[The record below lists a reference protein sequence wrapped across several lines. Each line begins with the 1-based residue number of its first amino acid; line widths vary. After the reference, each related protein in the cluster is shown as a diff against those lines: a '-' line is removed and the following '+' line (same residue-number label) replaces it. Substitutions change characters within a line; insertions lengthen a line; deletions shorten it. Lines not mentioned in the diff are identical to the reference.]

1 MPIGIIVNVLS
12 VALGGMAGCV
22 LGSKLAE
29 DLKKKINWI
38 FGICSFGMGI
48 NSVILMKNMPAVI
61 FSVIVGTLLGLLI
74 HLGAG
79 IEKASEKLLR
89 ALLKDAEP
97 DQKDLM
103 LTAIVLFCASGTG
116 IYGALDSGMTGS
128 HSILITKAVLD
139 FFTAMIFA
147 CQLGKATS
155 LISIPQFVILMAL
168 FLAAK
173 GILPLTTDAMILDF
187 KACGGFIL
195 LATGLRIMQLR
206 AFPIADM
213 IPAMVLVMP
222 VSYAWMQWV
231 LPLVS

>member
-1 MPIGIIVNVLS
+1 
-12 VALGGMAGCV
+12 MAGCV

-103 LTAIVLFCASGTG
+103 LTAVVLFCASGTG

-139 FFTAMIFA
+139 FFHSNDFCMSVG
-147 CQLGKATS
+147 QGNV
-155 LISIPQFVILMAL
+155 PDQFPPVCDTYGIVSGGEGNS
-168 FLAAK
+168 AADHRYND
-173 GILPLTTDAMILDF
+173 P
-187 KACGGFIL
+187 GF
-195 LATGLRIMQLR
+195 
-206 AFPIADM
+206 
-213 IPAMVLVMP
+213 
-222 VSYAWMQWV
+222 
-231 LPLVS
+231 